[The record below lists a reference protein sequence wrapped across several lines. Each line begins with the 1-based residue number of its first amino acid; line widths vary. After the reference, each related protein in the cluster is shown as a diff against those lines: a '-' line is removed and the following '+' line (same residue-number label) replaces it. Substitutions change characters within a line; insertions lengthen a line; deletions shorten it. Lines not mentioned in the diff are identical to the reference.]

1 MEQNGKGKWLRR
13 SERER
18 QAVMSRF
25 ERSGLGVEAFC
36 QREGISAAS
45 FYRWRRM
52 LGKALAG
59 SAIARQDTVPALVDL
74 GALRAGGRGLEVKLE
89 LGDGLVLHLV
99 RS

>member
-1 MEQNGKGKWLRR
+1 
-13 SERER
+13 
-18 QAVMSRF
+18 
-25 ERSGLGVEAFC
+25 
-36 QREGISAAS
+36 
-45 FYRWRRM
+45 M